1 MAVENY
7 PAMSL
12 ALLALIVFAANIV
25 ETVLGF
31 GSTLIAVSL
40 AAHLFPIGTLLPVL
54 VPVNVVL
61 SLYLVVRHRRHV
73 DWAVLG
79 RTILPFTLT
88 GLAAGLAVFTLAQS
102 QALRLGYGAFVT
114 AVAAGSLVAQWRYR
128 PAAPEAGEAAGEA
141 AGAHAPLR
149 LFPGAAALCLLGS
162 GFFQGLFASGGP
174 LMVVYAGRQFTSKA
188 TFRSTLAV
196 VWSILAT
203 GMIITYAWTGKLT
216 AATLTWS
223 AGLLPVLGLAIVVG
237 ELLHS
242 RADERAFRRIVLVML
257 LAAGLSLMVAPR

>member
-1 MAVENY
+1 MVAVENY

-54 VPVNVVL
+54 VPVNMVL

-114 AVAAGSLVAQWRYR
+114 AFAAGSLVAQWRSR
-128 PAAPEAGEAAGEA
+128 PAAPKGSDAADTD
-141 AGAHAPLR
+141 APPR
-149 LFPGAAALCLLGS
+149 LASGAAALCLLGS

-174 LMVVYAGRQFTSKA
+174 LMVVYAGRQFSGKA

-203 GMIITYAWTGKLT
+203 GMIIIYAWTGKLT

-223 AGLLPVLGLAIVVG
+223 VGLLPVLGLAIVVG

-257 LAAGLSLMVAPR
+257 LAAGLSLVVAPR